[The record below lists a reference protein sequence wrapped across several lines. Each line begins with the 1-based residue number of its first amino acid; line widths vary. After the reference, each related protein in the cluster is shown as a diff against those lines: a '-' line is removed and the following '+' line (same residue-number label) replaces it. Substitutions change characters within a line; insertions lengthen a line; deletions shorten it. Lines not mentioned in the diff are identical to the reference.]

1 MPKKGLPTDMRMRA
15 DSHFVDHITSGRS
28 TAVGRM
34 IEADRIDPNPTQ
46 PRREMRDLD
55 ELVGSIRERGI
66 LEPLLVRPLETGR
79 FQIIAGER
87 RFQAAKQVGL
97 TMVPCVELEVDDR
110 GCLEISLVENLQRR
124 DLTPFEEAEAVNRLV
139 EEFSYTHEQIARK
152 LGRSRTSVTEI
163 LSLNRMPQTVK
174 DACRRADITAKSTLM
189 EIVRQPDEA
198 TMLALVAAVSSE
210 SLTRDEVRERKKD
223 AAGAAN
229 AVQRLRPFVFRYKP
243 RDRDFSLSLKFDR
256 ETVEPTDLIR
266 TLEGIIADL
275 RDDLANGRPLA
286 PEAKGAGAEAQV

>member
-1 MPKKGLPTDMRMRA
+1 VPKKGLPTDMRMRA

-210 SLTRDEVRERKKD
+210 ALTRDEVRERKKD